1 VSHVKAIELWRPVHG
16 LEDLFT
22 VSNCGGVRAPDRLVP
37 ARVNPQGYRHVSLR
51 GKQFSVHSLVLEAFV
66 CPRPPGMMGLHR
78 DDQKWNNH
86 LGNLYWGSAVDN
98 ARDSVRNGT
107 HARVV
112 RVFCPRGH
120 RLAEPNLVQASLP
133 VRICKACNR
142 ARGAMRHKYG
152 KVYPEDV
159 MRALADE
166 RYAEI
171 LATGGKPLKRG
182 PRPKGQD
189 LILFFG

>member
-1 VSHVKAIELWRPVHG
+1 VLNVRAIELWRPVLG
-16 LEDLFT
+16 FEDLFR
-22 VSNCGGVRAPDRLVP
+22 VSNCGGVRAPDRLVTP
-37 ARVNPQGYRHVSLR
+37 YVHPQGYRHVSLR
-51 GKQFSVHSLVLEAFV
+51 GVQRSVHSLVLEAFV
-66 CPRPPGMMGLHR
+66 CPRPAGMLGLHR
-78 DDQKWNNH
+78 DDVKWHNH
-86 LGNLYWGSAVDN
+86 VSNLYWGSPAEN

-133 VRICKACNR
+133 GRICKACNR
-142 ARGAMRHKYG
+142 ARATMRYEYG
-152 KVYPEDV
+152 KAYPEDA
-159 MRALADE
+159 MRALADV

-182 PRPKGQD
+182 YPPRG
-189 LILFFG
+189 